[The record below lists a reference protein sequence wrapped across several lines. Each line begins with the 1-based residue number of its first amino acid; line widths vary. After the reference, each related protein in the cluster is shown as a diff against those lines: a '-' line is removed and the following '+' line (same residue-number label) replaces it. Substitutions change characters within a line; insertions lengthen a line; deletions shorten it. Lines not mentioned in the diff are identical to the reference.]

1 MFQMDY
7 FQDVQLVVVVAVGQ
21 LCQMDYFQDVQLV
34 VVVVVEHL

>member
-1 MFQMDY
+1 MDY